1 MNLRKYLKVY
11 KKFLHTS
18 LASELEYK
26 TNILVDLI
34 TAILSLVGSI
44 FLLSIF
50 FQNNGYIGGWK
61 FEQALII
68 QAIYTILNGITNT
81 WFNPNLTEI
90 VKHIRE
96 GTLDFVLLKPIDS
109 QFFISLK
116 KINPSGFLEIML
128 GFFLLLYCIRINQ
141 INLNL
146 SFLTLSLIILVD
158 LITAILSLV
167 GSIFLLSIFF
177 QNNGYIGG
185 WKFEQALII
194 QAIYTILNGITNT
207 WFNPN
212 LTEIVKHIRE
222 GTLDF
227 VLLKPIDSQFF
238 ISLKK
243 INPSGFLEIMLGF
256 FLLLFCIRINQINL
270 NLSFLTLSLITI
282 SCSICILYSLWFFIS
297 TTTIWFVKTWNAI
310 EVLRSFLYIGRF
322 PLNSFSFSLRIF
334 FSVFIPIAFI
344 TTIPSE
350 VFLGLSELWKILL
363 EVIVATVFLITSRK
377 FWLYALK
384 FYSSASS

>member
-1 MNLRKYLKVY
+1 MNPRKYFKVY

-26 TNILVDLI
+26 TNILIDLI
-34 TAILSLVGSI
+34 TAILSLIGSI

-50 FQNNGYIGGWK
+50 FQNNGSIGSWE
-61 FEQALII
+61 FEEALII
-68 QAIYTILNGITNT
+68 QGIYTILNGITNT

-128 GFFLLLYCIRINQ
+128 GFCLLI
-141 INLNL
+141 
-146 SFLTLSLIILVD
+146 
-158 LITAILSLV
+158 
-167 GSIFLLSIFF
+167 
-177 QNNGYIGG
+177 
-185 WKFEQALII
+185 
-194 QAIYTILNGITNT
+194 
-207 WFNPN
+207 
-212 LTEIVKHIRE
+212 
-222 GTLDF
+222 
-227 VLLKPIDSQFF
+227 
-238 ISLKK
+238 
-243 INPSGFLEIMLGF
+243 
-256 FLLLFCIRINQINL
+256 FCIRINQINL
-270 NLSFLTLSLITI
+270 NLSFLSLSFITI
-282 SCSICILYSLWFFIS
+282 ICSICILYSLWFFIS
-297 TTTIWFVKTWNAI
+297 TTTIWFVKTWNAT

-322 PLNSFSFSLRIF
+322 PLSSFSFSLRIF

-350 VFLGLSELWKILL
+350 VFLGLSVLWKILL
-363 EVIVATVFLITSRK
+363 EIIVATVFLITSRK
-377 FWLYALK
+377 FWLFALK

>member
-26 TNILVDLI
+26 TNILIDLT
-34 TAILSLVGSI
+34 TAILSLIGSV

-50 FQNNGYIGGWK
+50 FQNKASIGGWEFK
-61 FEQALII
+61 QALII
-68 QAIYTILNGITNT
+68 QGIYTILNGITNT

-116 KINPSGFLEIML
+116 KITPSGFLEIIL
-128 GFFLLLYCIRINQ
+128 GFCLLLYCIKINQ
-141 INLNL
+141 INLNII
-146 SFLTLSLIILVD
+146 FLTLFSTTII
-158 LITAILSLV
+158 
-167 GSIFLLSIFF
+167 
-177 QNNGYIGG
+177 
-185 WKFEQALII
+185 
-194 QAIYTILNGITNT
+194 
-207 WFNPN
+207 
-212 LTEIVKHIRE
+212 
-222 GTLDF
+222 
-227 VLLKPIDSQFF
+227 
-238 ISLKK
+238 
-243 INPSGFLEIMLGF
+243 
-256 FLLLFCIRINQINL
+256 
-270 NLSFLTLSLITI
+270 
-282 SCSICILYSLWFFIS
+282 CSICILYSLWFFIS
-297 TTTIWFVKTWNAI
+297 TTTIWFVKTWNAT

-350 VFLGLSELWKILL
+350 VFLGLSQLWKIFL
-363 EVIVATVFLITSRK
+363 EISVAIVFLFTSRK
-377 FWLYALK
+377 FWIFALK
-384 FYSSASS
+384 FYTSASS

>member
-1 MNLRKYLKVY
+1 MNPRKYLKVY

-26 TNILVDLI
+26 TNILIDLI
-34 TAILSLVGSI
+34 TALLSLTGSI

-50 FQNNGYIGGWK
+50 FQNNSNIGGWE

-68 QAIYTILNGITNT
+68 QGIYTILNGVTNT

-116 KINPSGFLEIML
+116 KVNPSGFLEIIL
-128 GFFLLLYCIRINQ
+128 GFFLLLYCIKINQ
-141 INLNL
+141 IDLNL
-146 SFLTLSLIILVD
+146 IFFTLS
-158 LITAILSLV
+158 
-167 GSIFLLSIFF
+167 
-177 QNNGYIGG
+177 
-185 WKFEQALII
+185 
-194 QAIYTILNGITNT
+194 
-207 WFNPN
+207 
-212 LTEIVKHIRE
+212 
-222 GTLDF
+222 
-227 VLLKPIDSQFF
+227 
-238 ISLKK
+238 
-243 INPSGFLEIMLGF
+243 M
-256 FLLLFCIRINQINL
+256 
-270 NLSFLTLSLITI
+270 ITI
-282 SCSICILYSLWFFIS
+282 ICSISILYSLWFFIS
-297 TTTIWFVKTWNAI
+297 TTTIWFVKTWNAT

-350 VFLGLSELWKILL
+350 VFLGFSQLWKILL
-363 EVIVATVFLITSRK
+363 EVIVAMVFIFTSRK
-377 FWLYALK
+377 FWLFALK
-384 FYSSASS
+384 FYTSASS

>member
-34 TAILSLVGSI
+34 TAILSLIGSI

-50 FQNNGYIGGWK
+50 FQNESNIGGWK

-68 QAIYTILNGITNT
+68 QGIYTILNGITNT
-81 WFNPNLTEI
+81 LFNPNLSEI

-116 KINPSGFLEIML
+116 KINPSGILEIML
-128 GFFLLLYCIRINQ
+128 GFFLLIYCIRINQ

-146 SFLTLSLIILVD
+146 SFLTLSLIT
-158 LITAILSLV
+158 LIC
-167 GSIFLLSIFF
+167 SIF
-177 QNNGYIGG
+177 
-185 WKFEQALII
+185 
-194 QAIYTILNGITNT
+194 
-207 WFNPN
+207 
-212 LTEIVKHIRE
+212 
-222 GTLDF
+222 
-227 VLLKPIDSQFF
+227 
-238 ISLKK
+238 
-243 INPSGFLEIMLGF
+243 
-256 FLLLFCIRINQINL
+256 
-270 NLSFLTLSLITI
+270 
-282 SCSICILYSLWFFIS
+282 ILYSIWFFVS
-297 TTTIWFVKTWNAI
+297 TTTIWFVKTWNAT

-322 PLNSFSFSLRIF
+322 PLNSFSISLRIF

-344 TTIPSE
+344 TSIPSK
-350 VFLGLSELWKILL
+350 VFLGLSQSWEIML
-363 EVIVATVFLITSRK
+363 EVVVAIIFLFTSRR
-377 FWLYALK
+377 FWLFALK
-384 FYSSASS
+384 FYTSASS

>member
-1 MNLRKYLKVY
+1 MNLRKYLKIY

-34 TAILSLVGSI
+34 TAILSLIGSI

-50 FQNNGYIGGWK
+50 FQSNGFIGGWK

-68 QAIYTILNGITNT
+68 QGIYTILNGITNT
-81 WFNPNLTEI
+81 WFNPNNTEI
-90 VKHIRE
+90 LKHISE

-128 GFFLLLYCIRINQ
+128 GFLLL
-141 INLNL
+141 
-146 SFLTLSLIILVD
+146 F
-158 LITAILSLV
+158 
-167 GSIFLLSIFF
+167 
-177 QNNGYIGG
+177 
-185 WKFEQALII
+185 
-194 QAIYTILNGITNT
+194 
-207 WFNPN
+207 
-212 LTEIVKHIRE
+212 
-222 GTLDF
+222 
-227 VLLKPIDSQFF
+227 
-238 ISLKK
+238 
-243 INPSGFLEIMLGF
+243 
-256 FLLLFCIRINQINL
+256 FCIRINQINL
-270 NLSFLTLSLITI
+270 NLSFLILSLITI

-322 PLNSFSFSLRIF
+322 PLNSFSFSLRVF
-334 FSVFIPIAFI
+334 FSIFIPIAFI

-350 VFLGLSELWKILL
+350 VFLGLSQLWKILL
-363 EVIVATVFLITSRK
+363 EVIVASVFLITSRK
-377 FWLYALK
+377 FWLFALK

>member
-34 TAILSLVGSI
+34 TAILSLIGSI

-50 FQNNGYIGGWK
+50 FQNNSSIGGWE

-68 QAIYTILNGITNT
+68 QGIYTILNGITNT

-128 GFFLLLYCIRINQ
+128 GFLLL
-141 INLNL
+141 
-146 SFLTLSLIILVD
+146 F
-158 LITAILSLV
+158 
-167 GSIFLLSIFF
+167 
-177 QNNGYIGG
+177 
-185 WKFEQALII
+185 
-194 QAIYTILNGITNT
+194 
-207 WFNPN
+207 
-212 LTEIVKHIRE
+212 
-222 GTLDF
+222 
-227 VLLKPIDSQFF
+227 
-238 ISLKK
+238 
-243 INPSGFLEIMLGF
+243 
-256 FLLLFCIRINQINL
+256 FCIRINQINL
-270 NLSFLTLSLITI
+270 NLSFLTLSSITI

-350 VFLGLSELWKILL
+350 VFLGLSVIWKILL
-363 EVIVATVFLITSRK
+363 EVIVATVFVITSRR
-377 FWLYALK
+377 FWLFALK

>member
-1 MNLRKYLKVY
+1 MNLSKYINVY

-18 LASELEYK
+18 LASELEYQ

-34 TAILSLVGSI
+34 TAILSLIGSI

-50 FQNNGYIGGWK
+50 FQNNGNIGGWR
-61 FEQALII
+61 FEEALII
-68 QAIYTILNGITNT
+68 QGIYTILNGITNT

-128 GFFLLLYCIRINQ
+128 GFFLL
-141 INLNL
+141 
-146 SFLTLSLIILVD
+146 F
-158 LITAILSLV
+158 
-167 GSIFLLSIFF
+167 
-177 QNNGYIGG
+177 
-185 WKFEQALII
+185 
-194 QAIYTILNGITNT
+194 
-207 WFNPN
+207 
-212 LTEIVKHIRE
+212 
-222 GTLDF
+222 
-227 VLLKPIDSQFF
+227 
-238 ISLKK
+238 
-243 INPSGFLEIMLGF
+243 
-256 FLLLFCIRINQINL
+256 FCIRINQINL

-297 TTTIWFVKTWNAI
+297 TTTIWFIKTWNAI

-350 VFLGLSELWKILL
+350 VFLGLSQFWKILL
-363 EVIVATVFLITSRK
+363 EVIVATVFFVTSRK
-377 FWLYALK
+377 FWLFALK